1 MSDHLPRP
9 FRFDGLVHTYPGY
22 MFLEPVVINHH
33 RHLQH
38 FENRRLRHFIQL
50 NPYEFNLYKYDIISL
65 IEGLGWDYL
74 LRQPL
79 HLACPGAV
87 KYFYSNLRCQG
98 ISTRSFSTIF
108 YGHLLTIPVG
118 ALNGILGFL
127 VQGIDIAHPSE
138 FWKQDFILP
147 TEYANFCTEPTG
159 GTDVPIPISW
169 LSPRLRIFHHFITHV
184 FFPRSYN
191 LDVVLPLD
199 LWIIASATAGH
210 KLDYSN
216 LLFANL
222 LPAGDEHYQGLL
234 PFGSIITRL
243 LVNLGIHLSNYRS
256 VSHTMYVGALN
267 VLMIL
272 DLPTDIAPSPPP
284 LPSTSILG
292 PRPKPVSTKKGKSAA
307 GESTKNANL
316 VFTVSVGNSPSDDSA
331 ASAPEVPSSPVS

>member
-9 FRFDGLVHTYPGY
+9 FRFEGLVHTYPGY
-22 MFLEPVVINHH
+22 MFHEPVVINHH

-38 FENRRLRHFIQL
+38 FENRRLHHNIQL
-50 NPYEFNLYKYDIISL
+50 DPYEFNLYKYDIMSL
-65 IEGLGWDYL
+65 IEALGWDYL

-79 HLACPGAV
+79 HPACPGAV

-98 ISTRSFSTIF
+98 ISTRSFSTVV

-118 ALNGILGFL
+118 ALNGILGFP
-127 VQGIDIAHPSE
+127 VQGLDIAHPSE

-147 TEYANFCTEPTG
+147 TEYANFSTEPTE
-159 GTDVPIPISW
+159 GTDVPIPIGW

-184 FFPRSYN
+184 FFPRTYN

-199 LWIIASATAGH
+199 LWIIASATAGR
-210 KLDYSN
+210 KLDYSS
-216 LLFANL
+216 LMFANL

-243 LVNLGIHLSNYRS
+243 LVNLGIDLSDFRS

-272 DLPTDIAPSPPP
+272 DLPSDVSPSPPP
-284 LPSTSILG
+284 RPSGSLLG
-292 PRPKPVSTKKGKSAA
+292 PVPKTASSKGKSTA
-307 GESTKNANL
+307 GESSKNANL
-316 VFTVSVGNSPSDDSA
+316 VFTVSDGSSSSDDSA
-331 ASAPEVPSSPVS
+331 ASVP